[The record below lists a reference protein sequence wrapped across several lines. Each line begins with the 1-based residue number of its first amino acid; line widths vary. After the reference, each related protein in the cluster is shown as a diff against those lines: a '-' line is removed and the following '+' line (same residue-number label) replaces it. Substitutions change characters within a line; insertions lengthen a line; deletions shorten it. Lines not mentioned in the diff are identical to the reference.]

1 MRSIREQLE
10 AGEVDGSTAEET
22 RLHTVVDDKRTA
34 SFDGQAADIST
45 PQKQADVEREQST
58 ERKLRRTKRD
68 ERLIHQMAQLDTADS
83 RQVTKY
89 LF

>member
-1 MRSIREQLE
+1 MTSPLQAMRSIREQLE

-45 PQKQADVEREQST
+45 PQKQADVAVSYT
-58 ERKLRRTKRD
+58 HLTLPTILR
-68 ERLIHQMAQLDTADS
+68 
-83 RQVTKY
+83 V
-89 LF
+89 